1 MCCARDYFYPRN
13 VRKKVLFLYF
23 LLLKYRSC
31 TSDRMGG
38 SLRSYWVCVFAIC
51 VFEKKTVFL
60 FQETNVE
67 IVHLTGAMLVFGVG
81 VIYAIIQ
88 TSLTYHMEPD
98 FNGLYIC
105 RVRMALTI
113 LSAMVMVI
121 SILYYL
127 YRNVILILFLNN
139 CD

>member
-1 MCCARDYFYPRN
+1 M
-13 VRKKVLFLYF
+13 
-23 LLLKYRSC
+23 
-31 TSDRMGG
+31 
-38 SLRSYWVCVFAIC
+38 
-51 VFEKKTVFL
+51 
-60 FQETNVE
+60 E